1 MNILKNVINKL
12 SQEEK
17 KEVNLASEKVELSII
32 DDINKLKKSIE
43 SEYKTHNNKLNSFGA
58 NSRKLLSE
66 IDSQKKTGLSLEKEA
81 NEIRNKVGK
90 LNNDYQKIKKQA
102 NSLGLDL
109 PQGLDLIGGVPI
121 DNYDNRLVDTYET
134 IEEFLDQVK

>member
-1 MNILKNVINKL
+1 MNPQLNKVFSKL
-12 SQEEK
+12 AKEEK
-17 KEVNLASEKVELSII
+17 TELASEKVELGLM

-58 NSRKLLSE
+58 NSRKLLNQ
-66 IDSQKKTGLSLEKEA
+66 IDSQKKEGITLEKEA
-81 NEIRNKVGK
+81 DQIRKKVGK

-109 PQGLDLIGGVPI
+109 PKGLDLIGGIPI
-121 DNYDNRLVDTYET
+121 DNYDNKLGDTYET
-134 IEEFLDQVK
+134 INEFLDEVK

>member
-1 MNILKNVINKL
+1 MNPQLNKIFSKLAKAEKTELK
-12 SQEEK
+12 
-17 KEVNLASEKVELSII
+17 SEKVELGII

-58 NSRKLLSE
+58 NSRKLLNQ
-66 IDSQKKTGLSLEKEA
+66 IDSQKKEGITLEKEA
-81 NEIRNKVGK
+81 DQIRKKVGK

-109 PQGLDLIGGVPI
+109 PKGLDKIGGIPI
-121 DNYDNRLVDTYET
+121 DNYDNKLGDTYET
-134 IEEFLDQVK
+134 INEFLDEVK

>member
-1 MNILKNVINKL
+1 MNLREQI
-12 SQEEK
+12 EK
-17 KEVNLASEKVELSII
+17 EITDKVMTKLASEKVELGLI

-43 SEYKTHNNKLNSFGA
+43 SEYKTHNNKLNSFGS

-66 IDSQKKTGLSLEKEA
+66 IDSQKKEGINLEKEA
-81 NEIRNKVGK
+81 NQIRKKVGK

-109 PQGLDLIGGVPI
+109 PKGLDLIGGIPI
-121 DNYDNRLVDTYET
+121 DNYDNKLGWTYET
-134 IEEFLDQVK
+134 INEFLDEVK